1 MYSYLDD
8 LEQRS
13 IYIIRE
19 AFNRIDRQGL
29 QCHALA
35 GAQSLLRA
43 HPV

>member
-19 AFNRIDRQGL
+19 AFNRIDP
-29 QCHALA
+29 LA
-35 GAQSLLRA
+35 ML
-43 HPV
+43 